1 MDMVVANNAI
11 RLREIKEA
19 VLADQGTFVNVNSV
33 SVATIG
39 RVVKRNLVA
48 TKQLYMIPFQRN
60 RDDVKAARA
69 QYVQV
74 RICHCIW
81 ICLAA

>member
-19 VLADQGTFVNVNSV
+19 VLADQGTFINVNSV
-33 SVATIG
+33 SLSTID
-39 RVVKRNLVA
+39 RVLKRNLVA
-48 TKQLYMIPFQRN
+48 TVPMVPFQRN
-60 RDDVKAARA
+60 GDNVKAARA

-81 ICLAA
+81 ISLAA